1 MPGEAAPRGPAPDYK
16 LIAPRPLCGA
26 LGAEIAGV
34 DLSQPLSGALF
45 AEIEA
50 AFHEH
55 IVLVFPGQ
63 HWTPA
68 QQVAFTGRFGPVEEH
83 PLRSR
88 PGLPEQPEV
97 LVLVNKPGTR
107 GARNDIWHSDISFWE
122 TPPLGSVLYG
132 IEVPEGYGDTM
143 FCNMAAAY
151 EALSPALRAVL
162 RPLRALH
169 SAAGLAARN
178 NAGDN
183 NASPIAQVPDPVS
196 HPVVRTHPGSGK
208 LALYVNPWFTERFE
222 GMTAEESRPL
232 LDFLAAQATRPE
244 NVYRHRWRQ
253 GDVVMWDNRAAMHYA
268 IRDYDENQV
277 RIMHRTTALGD
288 RPV

>member
-1 MPGEAAPRGPAPDYK
+1 MPGEAAPQGGASSYK
-16 LIAPRPLCGA
+16 HISPRPLCGA
-26 LGAEIAGV
+26 LGAEIAGL
-34 DLSQPLSGALF
+34 DLSQPLSDEVF

-50 AFHEH
+50 AFHAH
-55 IVLVFPGQ
+55 VVLVFPDQ

-68 QQVAFTGRFGPVEEH
+68 QQIAFTARFGPVEEH

-88 PGLPEQPEV
+88 PGLPEHPEV

-107 GARNDIWHSDISFWE
+107 GPRNDIWHSDISFSE

-132 IEVPEGYGDTM
+132 LQVPEGYGDTM
-143 FCNMAAAY
+143 FCNMIAAY
-151 EALSPALRAVL
+151 RNLSPKLQEVL

-178 NAGDN
+178 NAGDS
-183 NASPIAQVPDPVS
+183 NANAIAQVPDPVS
-196 HPVVRTHPGSGK
+196 HPVVRTHPGSAK
-208 LALYVNPWFTERFE
+208 LALYVNPWFTQCFE
-222 GMTAEESRPL
+222 GMTVAESRPL
-232 LDFLAAQATRPE
+232 LDFLAAEATRPE

-253 GDVVMWDNRAAMHYA
+253 RDVVMWDNRAAMHYA
-268 IRDYDENQV
+268 VRDYDEDRI

-288 RPV
+288 RPE

>member
-1 MPGEAAPRGPAPDYK
+1 MPGRASPHADAPSFK
-16 LIAPRPLCGA
+16 HIAPRPLCGA
-26 LGAEIAGV
+26 LGAEIAGL
-34 DLSQPLSGALF
+34 DLAQPLSDDLF

-68 QQVAFTGRFGPVEEH
+68 QQVAFTARFGPVEEH

-88 PGLPEQPEV
+88 AGLPGHPEV
-97 LVLVNKPGTR
+97 LVLVNKPGDR
-107 GARNDIWHSDISFWE
+107 GARNDIWHSDISFSE

-132 IEVPEGYGDTM
+132 LQVPEGYGDTM

-151 EALSPALRAVL
+151 AELSPGLQAML
-162 RPLRALH
+162 RPLKALH

-183 NASPIAQVPDPVS
+183 NASPIAQLPAPAE
-196 HPVVRTHPGSGK
+196 HPVVRTHPGNGRP
-208 LALYVNPWFTERFE
+208 ALYVNPWFTERFS
-222 GMTAEESRPL
+222 GMTVEESRPL
-232 LDFLAAQATRPE
+232 LDFLVKQATRPE

-253 GDVVMWDNRAAMHYA
+253 HDVVMWDNRAAMHYA
-268 IRDYDENQV
+268 VRDYDENRI

>member
-1 MPGEAAPRGPAPDYK
+1 MPGRAAPHADAPTFK

-26 LGAEIAGV
+26 LGAAIAGV
-34 DLSQPLSGALF
+34 DLSQPLSDALF

-55 IVLVFPGQ
+55 VVLVFPDQ

-68 QQVAFTGRFGPVEEH
+68 QQVAFTARFGPVEEH

-88 PGLPEQPEV
+88 AGLPEQPEV

-107 GARNDIWHSDISFWE
+107 GARNDIWHSDISFSE
-122 TPPLGSVLYG
+122 TPPLGSVLYALQ
-132 IEVPEGYGDTM
+132 VPEGYGDTM
-143 FCNMAAAY
+143 FCNMARAY
-151 EALSPALRAVL
+151 AQLSPALRELL
-162 RPLRALH
+162 RPLTALH

-183 NASPIAQVPDPVS
+183 NASPITSVPAPAE
-196 HPVVRTHPGSGK
+196 HPVVRTHPGNGR
-208 LALYVNPWFTERFE
+208 LALYVNPWFTERFS

-232 LDFLAAQATRPE
+232 LDFLAVHATRPE

-253 GDVVMWDNRAAMHYA
+253 HDVVMWDNRAAMHYA
-268 IRDYDENQV
+268 VRDYDESQV

>member
-1 MPGEAAPRGPAPDYK
+1 MPGEAAPHATANFRH
-16 LIAPRPLCGA
+16 IQPRPLCGA
-26 LGAEIAGV
+26 LGAEIAGL
-34 DLSQPLSGALF
+34 DLSQPLSDDVF
-45 AEIEA
+45 AEVEA

-55 IVLVFPGQ
+55 VVLVFPDQ

-68 QQVAFTGRFGPVEEH
+68 QQVAFTARFGPVEEH

-88 PGLPEQPEV
+88 PGLPEHPEV

-107 GARNDIWHSDISFWE
+107 GARNDIWHSDISFSE

-132 IEVPEGYGDTM
+132 IQVPEGFGDTM
-143 FCNMAAAY
+143 FCNMVRAY
-151 EALSPALRAVL
+151 AKLSPALQEML
-162 RPLRALH
+162 RPLKALH
-169 SAAGLAARN
+169 SASGLAARN

-183 NASPIAQVPDPVS
+183 NASPITQVPDPVE
-196 HPVVRTHPGSGK
+196 HPVVRTHPGNGRP
-208 LALYVNPWFTERFE
+208 ALYVNPWFTERFS
-222 GMTAEESRPL
+222 GMTVEESRPL
-232 LDFLAAQATRPE
+232 LDFLAAEATRPE

-253 GDVVMWDNRAAMHYA
+253 HDVIMWDNRQAMHYA
-268 IRDYDENQV
+268 VRDYDETDI

>member
-1 MPGEAAPRGPAPDYK
+1 MPGLAAPGHNTPSYRRIK
-16 LIAPRPLCGA
+16 PRPRCGA

-34 DLSQPLSGALF
+34 DLSQPLDDETF

-50 AFHEH
+50 AFHQYV
-55 IVLVFPGQ
+55 VLVFPDQ
-63 HWTPA
+63 DLTPD
-68 QQVAFTGRFGPVEEH
+68 QQVAFTARFGPVEEH

-88 PGLPEQPEV
+88 PGLPDQPAV

-107 GARNDIWHSDISFWE
+107 GARNDIWHSDISFSE

-132 IEVPEGYGDTM
+132 LEVPEGYGDTM
-143 FCNMAAAY
+143 FCNMVRAY
-151 EALSPALRAVL
+151 AKLSPAMQKML
-162 RPLRALH
+162 RPLTALH

-183 NASPIAQVPDPVS
+183 NASPIGQVPDAVE
-196 HPVVRTHPGSGK
+196 HPVVRTHPGSGA
-208 LALYVNPWFTERFE
+208 LALYINPWFTECFA
-222 GMTAEESRPL
+222 GMTPEESRPL
-232 LDFLAAQATRPE
+232 IDFLCEQATRPE
-244 NVYRHRWRQ
+244 NVYRHRWRRH
-253 GDVVMWDNRAAMHYA
+253 DLVMWDNRAAMHYA
-268 IRDYDENQV
+268 VRDYDEKQV